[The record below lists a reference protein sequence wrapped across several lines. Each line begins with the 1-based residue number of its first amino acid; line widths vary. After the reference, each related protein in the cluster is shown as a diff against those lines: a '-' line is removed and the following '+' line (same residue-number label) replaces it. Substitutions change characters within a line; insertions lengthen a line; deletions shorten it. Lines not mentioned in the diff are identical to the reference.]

1 VRPTRRRTGLT
12 GDYPAVPARSATVS
26 AIVIGT
32 PLCCLGGAERVYRQF
47 WPVSRTF
54 NVKARV
60 SASGGLV
67 RLDRKAC
74 RVTMTSNTPRNQNR
88 DFRFWAIAGPSES
101 TLQYKKDDAKSRVLE
116 T

>member
-26 AIVIGT
+26 AIVIS
-32 PLCCLGGAERVYRQF
+32 LGDAERVYRQF

-101 TLQYKKDDAKSRVLE
+101 TLQYKKDGTKSRVLE